1 MEICEEMEVEGGNSV
16 PNSNTF
22 NRFGLKNSIQTNFGD
37 DYVFQIVPKDDW
49 TAIAVSLSTNAVK
62 LYSPQTGQYLGEF
75 KGHSSVINEISFT
88 GPSTSHILYSSSSDG
103 TIRAWDTRSF
113 QQVFSISAGPSQ
125 EVFSFSFGGADNNL
139 LTAGCNS
146 QIFFWDWRTKKQ
158 VAVLEESHM
167 DDVTQVCSDY

>member
-1 MEICEEMEVEGGNSV
+1 MS
-16 PNSNTF
+16 
-22 NRFGLKNSIQTNFGD
+22 R
-37 DYVFQIVPKDDW
+37 DDW

-113 QQVFSISAGPSQ
+113 QQVCTRLQEYIYGYFYNCTFISCIRGVNYSC
-125 EVFSFSFGGADNNL
+125 
-139 LTAGCNS
+139 TAGFVYKRWS
-146 QIFFWDWRTKKQ
+146 FTRGVQLFIRRG
-158 VAVLEESHM
+158 
-167 DDVTQVCSDY
+167 